1 MCSSQLSVNLHNEL
15 SLALEFFSLDLVLSL
30 EIAACLV
37 SLLGL
42 LNLVRARLNYVVLQ
56 DDALLKLLGGLGQ
69 SLLCRTIMSLVL
81 STLFVKLKFEGTGDV
96 AFQSK
101 HIKVGVFFHKICH
114 LCKPVFDILIDPQV
128 FWHVA
133 RHQVPDVFLVFLQ
146 LRTTGIRFELLTAH
160 ITIAAIG
167 NEASHIITIESFKI
181 NIFQTRTNCLQFSGV
196 FAASVA
202 HDAEADLVAAG
213 LGVVDARRL
222 RCGALACHG
231 RVDVDIQLGN
241 LVIGKSQETVQ

>member
-69 SLLCRTIMSLVL
+69 SLLCRTIVSLVL
-81 STLFVKLKFEGTGDV
+81 STLFVKLEFKGTGDV

-114 LCKPVFDILIDPQV
+114 LRKPVFDILIDPQV

-160 ITIAAIG
+160 ITIATIG
-167 NEASHIITIESFKI
+167 DEASHIIK
-181 NIFQTRTNCLQFSGV
+181 FSGV